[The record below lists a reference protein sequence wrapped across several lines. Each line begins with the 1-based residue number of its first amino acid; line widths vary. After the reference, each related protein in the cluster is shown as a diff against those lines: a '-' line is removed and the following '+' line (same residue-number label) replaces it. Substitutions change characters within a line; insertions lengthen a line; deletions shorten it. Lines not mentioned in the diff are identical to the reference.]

1 MKDENGI
8 ERSLLA
14 AVEQTKGKLKAAAGA
29 INGNRLLEKQG
40 ETQRDRATADIE
52 AYRLED
58 EALAAAADP
67 EQGDDQQATG

>member
-29 INGNRLLEKQG
+29 INGNRLLQKQG
-40 ETQRDRATADIE
+40 ETQRDRAGADIE

-58 EALAAAADP
+58 AAAAAADP
-67 EQGDDQQATG
+67 SQGDEQQATG